1 MSDARDDDFQKLA
14 EEALGESDARTLSG
28 TLPTVL
34 GDARLPE
41 TLRSRLLET
50 ISSPSERFAPLQDR
64 VADMID
70 LGVER
75 ARELLAS
82 IADKT
87 NWVPGPLPG
96 VELIHFDGGARV
108 AHADV
113 GFVRVPA
120 GAHFPRHR
128 HLGVERG
135 MILAGSYRDSDGR
148 LLQPGDIDEKHP
160 GTEHSYD
167 VLPGADLVILV
178 VLEQGIEVI
187 GG

>member
-1 MSDARDDDFQKLA
+1 MSNERDDDFPELA
-14 EEALGESDARTLSG
+14 REALGEADALALTG
-28 TLPTVL
+28 ALPTAL
-34 GDARLPE
+34 GDEAPPP

-50 ISSPSERFAPLQDR
+50 VSSPVERFAPFQDK

-75 ARELLAS
+75 ARELLAT
-82 IADKT
+82 IADKAS
-87 NWVPGPLPG
+87 WVPGPLPG
-96 VELIHFDGGARV
+96 VELIHFDGGPRV

-120 GAHFPRHR
+120 GAHFPHHR

-135 MILAGSYRDSDGR
+135 MILSGSYRDSDGNWLR
-148 LLQPGDIDEKHP
+148 PGDVDEKQP

-167 VLPGADLVILV
+167 VAPDADLLILV
-178 VLEQGIEVI
+178 VLDQGIEVI
-187 GG
+187 GE